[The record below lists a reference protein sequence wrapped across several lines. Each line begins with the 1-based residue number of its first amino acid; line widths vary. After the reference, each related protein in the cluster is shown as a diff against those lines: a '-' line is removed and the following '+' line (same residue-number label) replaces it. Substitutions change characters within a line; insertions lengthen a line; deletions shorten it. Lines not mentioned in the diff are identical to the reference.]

1 MAAAEIQLPEP
12 GIPTGPLGDDLLQ
25 DESIE
30 RILAAVRG
38 HLGLEIAFVSR
49 YVEGGQRELTHVS
62 TDLDLPMGP
71 GHREP
76 VEDSYCWHILEG
88 RLPELILDAA
98 DHPFTRTLGITG
110 FLPVGCHLN
119 MPLRL
124 SDGSVWGSF
133 CALSRVPD
141 RSLGARDMGVLRA
154 FASLAAERIEDSM
167 RSEIELSA
175 TRKRVQ
181 DMLDGHAITIFHQ
194 PIHSLLTNEPI
205 GVECLARFPNTKRR
219 GPDAWFEDAE
229 KVGLGIALEMTAVRN
244 ALDTLDHVPDGKYA
258 AVNVSPAT
266 ILSGALD
273 SALDAIA
280 TDKLVI
286 EVTEH
291 AQVADFT
298 LLKKKLLQLKGKV
311 RIAIDDVGTGYSG
324 LRHIVDLQPD
334 ILKMDMALTRDIDRD
349 PARRALTGALVQLS
363 RDIGCTLVAEGIETL
378 EECRTMADLGVNAG
392 QGYFFARPLPVVA
405 AQQHL
410 LHWSLD
416 PAEEP
421 DRAEVD
427 NRPDPR
433 EGEDPA
439 IQALAD

>member
-1 MAAAEIQLPEP
+1 MRRSMFRPRQSCP
-12 GIPTGPLGDDLLQ
+12 
-25 DESIE
+25 
-30 RILAAVRG
+30 VR
-38 HLGLEIAFVSR
+38 
-49 YVEGGQRELTHVS
+49 
-62 TDLDLPMGP
+62 
-71 GHREP
+71 
-76 VEDSYCWHILEG
+76 W
-88 RLPELILDAA
+88 
-98 DHPFTRTLGITG
+98 
-110 FLPVGCHLN
+110 
-119 MPLRL
+119 
-124 SDGSVWGSF
+124 
-133 CALSRVPD
+133 
-141 RSLGARDMGVLRA
+141 
-154 FASLAAERIEDSM
+154 
-167 RSEIELSA
+167 
-175 TRKRVQ
+175 
-181 DMLDGHAITIFHQ
+181 
-194 PIHSLLTNEPI
+194 
-205 GVECLARFPNTKRR
+205 
-219 GPDAWFEDAE
+219 
-229 KVGLGIALEMTAVRN
+229 
-244 ALDTLDHVPDGKYA
+244 
-258 AVNVSPAT
+258 
-266 ILSGALD
+266 
-273 SALDAIA
+273 

-378 EECRTMADLGVNAG
+378 EECRTMANLGVNAG

-439 IQALAD
+439 IGALAD